1 MIDNRKTFTYY
12 HPIAVRYADLDPQG
26 HVNNAMYLT
35 YLESARLGYYE
46 KVRIW
51 KMDFGMIT
59 GFLVAYNEI
68 NYLASITLGQ
78 SLRVGLRVARLGT
91 KSLTFEFRMETAPE
105 YKEMANGKFVMV
117 AYDNDAGRSIP
128 IPLEWRENIV
138 EFEKMEGNDEPA

>member
-1 MIDNRKTFTYY
+1 MDNKKTFTYY
-12 HPIAVRYADLDPQG
+12 HPITVRYADLDPQG
-26 HVNNAMYLT
+26 HVNNAIYLT

-51 KMDFGMIT
+51 KMDSGMKT
-59 GFLVAYNEI
+59 GFMVAHNEI
-68 NYLASITLGQ
+68 NYLASITFGQ

-105 YKEMANGKFVMV
+105 YKEMANGKSVMV

-138 EFEKMEGNDEPA
+138 EFEKMDGNDEPA

>member
-1 MIDNRKTFTYY
+1 MIDNRKIFTYY
-12 HPIAVRYADLDPQG
+12 YPITVRYADLDPQG
-26 HVNNAMYLT
+26 HVNNAIYLT

-51 KMDFGMIT
+51 KMDSGMIT
-59 GFLVAYNEI
+59 GFLVAHNEI
-68 NYLASITLGQ
+68 NYLKSITLGQ

-91 KSLTFEFRMETAPE
+91 KSLTFEFRMETAPDYIE
-105 YKEMANGKFVMV
+105 IANGKSVMV
-117 AYDNDAGRSIP
+117 AYNNDAGRSIP